1 MSFNR
6 FVQAGRVVLINY
18 GPLEG
23 KLAVIVDIIDNN
35 KVRFVHL
42 LAVWL
47 MWRCHICVGAARSS
61 WSCG

>member
-6 FVQAGRVVLINY
+6 FVQAGRVALINY

-35 KVRFVHL
+35 KVCALFGIQRSFTL
-42 LAVWL
+42 L
-47 MWRCHICVGAARSS
+47 CF
-61 WSCG
+61 CG